1 MSILFLI
8 YIYYYKSKVK
18 MGKITTQELEEMIK
32 SKFLEKG
39 VSNNDIKNNFVE
51 EIADKIKA
59 EVNKGIKDRFEPK
72 KEVVDVDISSNES
85 PESFSSGV
93 GGGNITSDSFVNKEM
108 EENVKKEVE
117 LKEIEKLL
125 SQKEEE
131 LKLKEEEL
139 NRKEEDL
146 KYRPTLPEK
155 IETINP
161 EKLFLFDENKLSVGS
176 ENLSRLEF
184 NLLDSPESK
193 INMHE
198 LWLKDAIKKA
208 EIYIVKYD
216 KIGDIE
222 FNPIEGTTSFKALRE
237 EDVET
242 ISPEEAKVNA
252 QGNMIDSI
260 APVKEVI
267 LPPLENNNIINS
279 LENSTEEESE
289 ENLLLKNKVE
299 EMIKNYLS
307 KNI

>member
-1 MSILFLI
+1 
-8 YIYYYKSKVK
+8 

-39 VSNNDIKNNFVE
+39 VTDNDVKNDIIE
-51 EIADKIKA
+51 EIAEKIKA
-59 EVNKGIKDRFEPK
+59 EVNKGIKNKFEPK
-72 KEVVDVDISSNES
+72 KEVVDVDISSKES
-85 PESFSSGV
+85 PESFSSGMGV
-93 GGGNITSDSFVNKEM
+93 DNITSDSFTNKET
-108 EENVKKEVE
+108 EENIKKEVE

-131 LKLKEEEL
+131 LRMKEDELNKKEEEL
-139 NRKEEDL
+139 
-146 KYRPTLPEK
+146 KYRPILPEK

-184 NLLDSPESK
+184 NLLESPESK
-193 INMHE
+193 INMHD
-198 LWLKDAIKKA
+198 LWLKDAVKKA
-208 EIYIVKYD
+208 EIYIVKYE

-222 FNPIEGTTSFKALRE
+222 FNPIEGTTNFKVLK
-237 EDVET
+237 EDSIET
-242 ISPEEAKVNA
+242 ITPEEIEVNS

-260 APVKEVI
+260 SPIKDVI
-267 LPPLENNNIINS
+267 LPPLENNDIINS
-279 LENSTEEESE
+279 LENTEEEESE
-289 ENLLLKNKVE
+289 ENLLLKSKVE